1 MNSSASSST
10 VERTVP
16 TATQEKLRLSLERL
30 LAWAEDH
37 RYQAYDPGDGQLS
50 VLRPLA
56 FNQEFLHRLLT
67 AGVLR
72 APFNIRPWIGIR
84 AHTSTKGMGYFAWAY
99 AKLFAQTG
107 DSRYS
112 EKARHCLDW
121 LMGHTAPGYKHACW
135 GNHFAFSTRAGTIPA
150 HEPTIVWSGLIG
162 QAFLEA
168 LAVLKDPRYLEVA
181 SSICEWI
188 LSLPREKTASGS
200 CLSYV
205 MLKQS
210 SIHNS
215 NMLGAALLG
224 RVGSLTGE
232 SRFTEVARDA
242 MLYSVSRQN
251 PDGSWWYGE
260 DPKYHWIDNFHTGYN
275 LDSLKRYAD
284 ATGDRSFDL
293 PMQRGFDYLKANF
306 FEACGRPKYY
316 HNKTMPIDIQCAAQA
331 IDTLA
336 FFSEG
341 DAQARELSV
350 KVALWTIDH
359 LQDPDGHFYY
369 RDLGWIVNRTPMLH
383 WGQGTM
389 AKALAHLLGKVQPV
403 ATPAAVAA

>member
-1 MNSSASSST
+1 
-10 VERTVP
+10 
-16 TATQEKLRLSLERL
+16 
-30 LAWAEDH
+30 
-37 RYQAYDPGDGQLS
+37 
-50 VLRPLA
+50 
-56 FNQEFLHRLLT
+56 
-67 AGVLR
+67 
-72 APFNIRPWIGIR
+72 
-84 AHTSTKGMGYFAWAY
+84 
-99 AKLFAQTG
+99 
-107 DSRYS
+107 
-112 EKARHCLDW
+112 
-121 LMGHTAPGYKHACW
+121 MGHTAPGYKHACW

-168 LAVLKDPRYLEVA
+168 HAVLKNPRYLEVA
-181 SSICEWI
+181 ASVCEWI
-188 LSLPREKTASGS
+188 LSLPREKTGSGS

-215 NMLGAALLG
+215 NMLGAALLA

-232 SRFTEVARDA
+232 SRFAEVAHDA

-251 PDGSWWYGE
+251 ADGSWWYGE

-275 LDSLKRYAD
+275 LDSLKRYAE
-284 ATGDRSFDL
+284 ATGDRSFDR

-306 FEACGRPKYY
+306 FEVSGRPRYY

-336 FFSEG
+336 FFSDD
-341 DAQARELSV
+341 DAEARELSV

-389 AKALAHLLGKVQPV
+389 AKALAHLSGKLQPV
-403 ATPAAVAA
+403 ATAAVGAA